1 MDSNPKRFLEYFLNF
16 DGSSFPKYF
25 QRTPN
30 VSRFIIK
37 FLEES
42 KKGK

>member
-1 MDSNPKRFLEYFLNF
+1 MNLNSKRFLEYFINF

-25 QRTPN
+25 QRTLN
-30 VSRFIIK
+30 VSDLIIK